1 MLPLIKSVLREE
13 ERDKMVEGESRLEQ
27 RAGALDSAASGILM
41 GGAYLFVV
49 FCALQGSLSA
59 GAVVLFASSIPF
71 F

>member
-1 MLPLIKSVLREE
+1 
-13 ERDKMVEGESRLEQ
+13 MVEGESRLEQ

-59 GAVVLFASSIPF
+59 GVVLFASSIPF

>member
-1 MLPLIKSVLREE
+1 
-13 ERDKMVEGESRLEQ
+13 MVEGESRLEQ

-49 FCALQGSLSA
+49 FCALHGSLSA

>member
-1 MLPLIKSVLREE
+1 
-13 ERDKMVEGESRLEQ
+13 MVEGESRLEQ

-59 GAVVLFASSIPF
+59 GAVVLFCLKYTVFLKACF
-71 F
+71 VTLVLQTAHR